1 MMNPLMDIFNF
12 IKGKIID
19 RKMIRIVMKGGYDL
33 DGDFIVCKGRSY
45 YVNALEETVIEVLK
59 GI

>member
-1 MMNPLMDIFNF
+1 MMNLLKDIFNF
-12 IKGKIID
+12 IKDKIIA
-19 RKMIRIVMKGGYDL
+19 RKIIRIAMKGGYDL

-45 YVNALEETVIEVLK
+45 YVNALEKTVIEVLK